1 LEQGVDAMVTEAEP
15 GDALPVGGG
24 DRFVHGG
31 ERLRGAGRVV
41 AESLDADQASLAEK
55 PICRSAGRLVNRF
68 RSGDLRSR

>member
-1 LEQGVDAMVTEAEP
+1 MRC
-15 GDALPVGGG
+15 PVAVVIGSCT
-24 DRFVHGG
+24 VG

-55 PICRSAGRLVNRF
+55 PISRSAGRLVNRF